1 MRLYLDYNASTPV
14 DQQVLEAMC
23 SCMSEAPGNPS
34 STHQFGRAVRARIDQ
49 AREQVAALVGAQP
62 GQVVFT
68 SGGTEAN
75 NLAMFGVSSGQKAG
89 HVAVSAIEHP
99 SILEPAQALVKRGWE
114 LDLIGCNASGQVMAE
129 HLGRVIKADTRLV
142 SVMAAN
148 NETGAIQ
155 DIPRLA
161 EATRA
166 VGAIFHTDAVQA
178 VGKIPLD
185 FESSG
190 AHLMSLSAHK
200 IYGPK
205 GTGALIFD
213 RSLELLPQILGGGQE
228 KGLRS
233 GTENLPG
240 IAGFGVA
247 AEQAKRCLTD
257 RSVATRLLRERLENG
272 LKRFPEVTV
281 FASQAERLP
290 NTVQLAIEGIDGEA
304 LLMQLDREGVAVSS
318 GSACSADSS
327 EPSHVLLAMG
337 VEAQAARGAIR
348 VSLGKETRQEEI
360 DYLLQLFERQ
370 IQWLQKAGHVAG
382 W

>member
-1 MRLYLDYNASTPV
+1 MKLYLDNNASSPL
-14 DQQVLEAMC
+14 DEQVLEAMC
-23 SCMSEAPGNPS
+23 SCLSAAPGNPS
-34 STHQFGRAVRARIDQ
+34 STHQFGRAVRARIDR
-49 AREQVAALVGAQP
+49 AREQVAALVGVQP

-75 NLAMFGVSSGQKAG
+75 NLALFGVGSRQAG
-89 HVAVSAIEHP
+89 GHIAVSAIEHP
-99 SILEPAQALVKRGWE
+99 SVLEPAQALEERGWT
-114 LDLIGCNASGQVMAE
+114 LDLIGCNESGQVTAE
-129 HLGRVIKADTRLV
+129 HLMRVMKADTRLV

-148 NETGAIQ
+148 NETGTVQ
-155 DIPRLA
+155 DISGLA
-161 EATRA
+161 ETARA
-166 VGAIFHTDAVQA
+166 AGALFHTDAVQA

-190 AHLMSLSAHK
+190 AQLMSLSAHK

-205 GTGALIFD
+205 GIGALVFD
-213 RSLELLPQILGGGQE
+213 RSLELAPQILGGGQE

-240 IAGFGVA
+240 ITGFGVA
-247 AEQAKRCLTD
+247 AELAKRCLKE
-257 RSVATRLLRERLENG
+257 RSAATQMLRERLENG
-272 LKRFPEVTV
+272 LKRFPEVTI

-318 GSACSADSS
+318 GSACAADSS

-348 VSLGKETRQEEI
+348 VSLGKDTRQEDI